1 MTARA
6 EMRTQGVFVQA
17 LAAVAIV
24 ALLGPASAGA
34 AARALA
40 ADDGARVV
48 ADPAAEAALLALLNG
63 YRTAKQL
70 PSLKLSPRLQAAAE
84 WYAIDM
90 AVGNSFSHTHVDS
103 LGRQLGDRAQSF
115 GYWWRTAEATA
126 EGPPTPVSALAR
138 WKASP
143 GHDAILR
150 DPVYR
155 DVGVGAAADAGGVR
169 FWVATVGSGS
179 QTTGVTIVI
188 GRRRRR

>member
-1 MTARA
+1 VTAHA
-6 EMRTQGVFVQA
+6 GLRTRSVFAQA
-17 LAAVAIV
+17 LAAISIV

-34 AARALA
+34 GARALA
-40 ADDGARVV
+40 EDAVARVV
-48 ADPAAEAALLALLNG
+48 ADPAAETALLTLLNR
-63 YRTAKQL
+63 YRTAKHL
-70 PSLKLSPRLQAAAE
+70 PALKLSPRLHAAAE
-84 WYAIDM
+84 WYAVDM

-103 LGRQLGDRAQSF
+103 LGRQLGDRVQSF

-126 EGPPTPVSALAR
+126 EGLPTPASALAR

-155 DVGVGAAADAGGVR
+155 DVGVGAAADASGVR
-169 FWVATVGSGS
+169 FWVATVGSGP

-188 GRRRRR
+188 GLRRRR